1 MARKTILT
9 QNNILEKVQKVLDGL
24 NPRYVVCINYRRSKG
39 KANVNI
45 GITKCELI
53 YRVFDSEKEDWTHQ
67 PPVISGTFEDSDGT
81 SWWRELYNQLKHDV
95 EVLNEK
101 AGPLA

>member
-1 MARKTILT
+1 MGRNIKLD
-9 QNNILEKVQKVLDGL
+9 QSNILQKVSAELDKL
-24 NPRYVVCINYRRSKG
+24 SPRYVVCINYRRSKG

-67 PPVISGTFEDSDGT
+67 QAVIWGTCEDSDGT
-81 SWWRELYNQLKHDV
+81 SWWMELYSQLKHDV
-95 EVLNEK
+95 EVLNSK
-101 AGPLA
+101 